1 MKVDSVTES
10 TLGRCS
16 RRLHTVPCDLC
27 LTGCSCRC
35 ICRRCFVPQLTSLLI
50 IFCGQNLWSPARSST
65 SPASRE
71 FDLLPCAMDN
81 DPGLNLMVSC
91 DLLANFGDLL
101 HCSAVC
107 MEFNTGVAIDSFVK
121 TEDKNIA
128 AITAISFK
136 ACVLVTNQEI
146 RIDLELPS
154 VMTLKSFR
162 NVLPSSL
169 HVFSRTGTR
178 WR

>member
-1 MKVDSVTES
+1 M
-10 TLGRCS
+10 G
-16 RRLHTVPCDLC
+16 
-27 LTGCSCRC
+27 
-35 ICRRCFVPQLTSLLI
+35 
-50 IFCGQNLWSPARSST
+50 
-65 SPASRE
+65 
-71 FDLLPCAMDN
+71 N

-101 HCSAVC
+101 PLLGRLH
-107 MEFNTGVAIDSFVK
+107 GVQYRSCDRFFRK

-136 ACVLVTNQEI
+136 ACVLVTDQEI
-146 RIDLELPS
+146 RRDLELPS